1 MQGLPNK
8 EHKVGVELFGAECAC
23 ISAFNRDSSNNE
35 FQGLLLKRILDNSKS
50 YSLLLPA
57 NSNLDSREI
66 VIKGANSE
74 RTVMLGRTL
83 EKTSCFSHVEV
94 IKIFS
99 KSDNN

>member
-23 ISAFNRDSSNNE
+23 ITAYNKNNTHLE
-35 FQGLLLKRILDNSKS
+35 YQGLLLKRIFDNSKS
-50 YSLLLPA
+50 YSLLLPP

-66 VIKGANSE
+66 NIKGPKSE

-83 EKTSCFSHVEV
+83 EKTSCFSQIEV
-94 IKIFS
+94 IKIFN
-99 KSDNN
+99 KE